1 MPFPFSR
8 KPLLTLV
15 CLSLS
20 VLAGC
25 ATVGQ
30 PAAGGK
36 APTASAPAADDAS
49 AAQDAANADGP
60 LPNEELTDELV
71 LRFLVGD
78 IALQRGQP
86 TLSAQT
92 WNDLARRTHDPRVA
106 KRATEVAIGAG
117 QLNLAMDSA
126 NQWINASPN
135 AIAPQQVMLSLLL
148 RANRLDEAK
157 PHLEALLKSKPQD
170 APSFF
175 LRMHTLWDKNTDRNA
190 AAKLTEDV
198 TAPYL
203 NLPEAHF
210 ARAVAYANTNR
221 VPDAVK
227 EVDAADALR
236 PGWEPAVLY
245 RVQLMSDRPSQERV
259 DFLRS
264 ALRKNPDSLAIRNA
278 LARELV
284 INKQVKDALDE
295 YNGILKIQP
304 DNLEALV
311 GSGLVSLEL
320 RDFETAQ
327 LHLNAAVQKSPR
339 TTNNLRIYLGQIAEI
354 RGQNQDAIAWYQSVE
369 GDMHDAATER
379 LIRLYAHSGQPEKAI
394 DLIHENVALTTEQ
407 QTRQTLLESQVWREV
422 KNYDKAWQVL
432 TDAINKDPKNA
443 DLLYER
449 SLIADL
455 QHNVPAAEADLHK
468 YLELQPDNAQGLN
481 ALGYTLAN
489 RTDRFD
495 EANGYLEKA
504 NTLDPN
510 NPVIMDSLG
519 WLRYKQNRL
528 AEARDLLTR
537 AYKAMPDPEVGAHL
551 AATLYKMGEK
561 SDAHKVM
568 AEAQKLDPD
577 NESVI
582 AIGQEI
588 GKP

>member
-15 CLSLS
+15 CLSLT

-30 PAAGGK
+30 PTAASK
-36 APTASAPAADDAS
+36 APTASAPAADDN
-49 AAQDAANADGP
+49 AQDPNAADGP

-78 IALQRGQP
+78 IALQRGQA
-86 TLSAQT
+86 TLGAQT
-92 WNDLARRTHDPRVA
+92 WNDLAKRTHDPRVA

-126 NQWINASPN
+126 KQWIDASPN
-135 AIAPQQVMLSLLL
+135 AVGPQQVMLSLLL

-157 PHLEALLKSKPQD
+157 PHLEALLKAKPQD

-221 VPDAVK
+221 VPDAIK
-227 EVDAADALR
+227 EVDAAEALR

-245 RVQLMSDRPSQERV
+245 RIQLMSDRPGQERI
-259 DFLRS
+259 DYLHS
-264 ALRKNPDSLAIRNA
+264 ALRKNPDSLPIRNA

-284 INKQVKDALDE
+284 INKQMKDALDE

-311 GSGLVSLEL
+311 GSGLVSMEL
-320 RDFETAQ
+320 RDFDTAQ
-327 LHLNAAVQKSPR
+327 QRLSAAVQRNPR
-339 TTNNLRIYLGQIAEI
+339 NTNNLRLYLGQIAEA

-369 GDMHDAATER
+369 GDMHDAAVER
-379 LIRLYAHSGQPEKAI
+379 LIRLYARTGQPQKAI

-407 QTRQTLLESQVWREV
+407 QTRQTLLESSVWREA
-422 KNYDKAWQVL
+422 KNYDKAWFVL
-432 TDAINKDPKNA
+432 TLAISKDPKNA

-468 YLELQPDNAQGLN
+468 YLELQPDSAQGLN

-489 RTDRFD
+489 RTDRYD

-504 NTLDPN
+504 NTLDPD

-551 AATLYKMGEK
+551 AATLFKLGEK

-568 AEAQKLDPD
+568 AQAQKLDPD

-588 GKP
+588 GQP